1 MNIPI
6 KAKLYVPS
14 LLIPYGDKTIHP
26 PIFEKEFSLDLTQK
40 MLFDFL
46 GDRKLIL
53 GKITLFFKKRKKKK
67 AYLNFFGELSSV
79 SVAFFEEL
87 KADGW
92 KLDETTAK
100 QRNFPCDKAD
110 RLMQKYI
117 TKTKKDNK
125 RILQLTSPETH
136 GLTGEEAEFFENMN
150 RSDSY

>member
-6 KAKLYVPS
+6 KAELYVPG

-26 PIFEKEFSLDLTQK
+26 PIFKKEFSLDLTPE

-53 GKITLFFKKRKKKK
+53 GKVTLFFKKRKKKR

-100 QRNFPCDKAD
+100 QHNFPCDKTD
-110 RLMQKYI
+110 RRMQEYI
-117 TKTKKDNK
+117 VEAKETTK
-125 RILQLTSPETH
+125 RILRLTSPETH
-136 GLTGEEAEFFENMN
+136 GLTGDETELFENMN